1 MLNYLRAEIYKFLH
15 RKYFWITLTIVL
27 ALEGLLIF
35 GYSFTNSHGNNIDA
49 AWAISTLFPM
59 MGLGCFF
66 TLLTGD
72 MVFAQQ
78 YKHNTLKNEVSF
90 GLPRSRIYL
99 GKLLVQ
105 LFASVL
111 MCFIMILFYVIGCR
125 LFLLPNTEEANQAV
139 LLCLGQC
146 LLGALPIWVGVQA
159 TVCAC
164 YFLIRSEIG
173 SSFAAVGLFGL
184 SANVLELAV
193 LFLRKYPV
201 SEVLWKIY
209 QHMPL
214 VLLDDLPNTLMKP
227 EYWPCLGKLCVV
239 GGAWFIGSTAI
250 GLWRFDKK
258 EIN

>member
-15 RKYFWITLTIVL
+15 RKYFWITLAIVL
-27 ALEGLLIF
+27 ALESFMIF
-35 GYSFTNSHGNNIDA
+35 GYTFTNSHGNDISV
-49 AWAISTLFPM
+49 AWAISILFPI
-59 MGLGCFF
+59 MGFGCFF

-72 MVFAQQ
+72 IVFAQQ

-90 GLPRSRIYL
+90 GLPRYRIYL

-111 MCFIMILFYVIGCR
+111 MCAIMILFYVIGCR
-125 LFLLPNTEEANQAV
+125 LFLLPDTEEASRAI
-139 LLCLGQC
+139 LISLGQC

-173 SSFAAVGLFGL
+173 SAFAAVGLFAV
-184 SANVLELAV
+184 SANVMELAG
-193 LFLRKYPV
+193 LFLRNYPV
-201 SEVLWKIY
+201 GDVIQKIY
-209 QHMPL
+209 RHMPL
-214 VLLDDLPNTLMKP
+214 VLLDDLPNTLMRP
-227 EYWPCLGKLCVV
+227 EYWPYLGKLCVV
-239 GGAWFIGSTAI
+239 GGAWFVVSTAI

>member
-1 MLNYLRAEIYKFLH
+1 MLNYLRAEIYKFLR

-27 ALEGLLIF
+27 ILEGFMIF
-35 GYSFTNSHGNNIDA
+35 GYAFTNSHGNDINA
-49 AWAISTLFPM
+49 AWAISILFPL
-59 MGLGCFF
+59 MGMGCLF
-66 TLLTGD
+66 TLLTSD

-90 GLPRSRIYL
+90 GLPRYRIYL

-125 LFLLPNTEEANQAV
+125 LFLLPDTEEASRAI
-139 LLCLGQC
+139 LICLGQC
-146 LLGALPIWVGVQA
+146 LLGALPIWVGVQG

-173 SSFAAVGLFGL
+173 SAFAAVGLFGL
-184 SANVLELAV
+184 SANVMELAG
-193 LFLRKYPV
+193 LFLRNYPLGDV
-201 SEVLWKIY
+201 IQKVY
-209 QHMPL
+209 RHMPL
-214 VLLDDLPNTLMKP
+214 ILLDDLSDMMMKP
-227 EYWPCLGKLCVV
+227 EYWPFLGKLCVV
-239 GGAWFIGSTAI
+239 GGAWFIVSTAI
-250 GLWRFDKK
+250 GLWRFGKK